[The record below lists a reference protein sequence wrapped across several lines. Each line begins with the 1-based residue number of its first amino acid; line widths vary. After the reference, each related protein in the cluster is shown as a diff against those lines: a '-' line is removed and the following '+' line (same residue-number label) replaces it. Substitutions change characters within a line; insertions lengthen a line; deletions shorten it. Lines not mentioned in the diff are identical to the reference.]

1 MKSENEAANYSSGPN
16 MFNTAR
22 NTIYIYI
29 YIYIY
34 ACQYTWRHT
43 QRTAE
48 NVVVSTILYPV
59 GRFHT
64 FIGHEGP

>member
-1 MKSENEAANYSSGPN
+1 MENEVANYSSGSN

-22 NTIYIYI
+22 NIIYI

-43 QRTAE
+43 QRSAE
-48 NVVVSTILYPV
+48 NVVVSTILYP
-59 GRFHT
+59 
-64 FIGHEGP
+64 EQ